1 MTANKAKHR
10 FAGGGVAVGALCLA
24 GCAGHTP
31 GPVQAPCS
39 TGGRIEAA
47 YELAN
52 QGCGAQASQPAA
64 LPEELLLDV
73 GIRTFDV
80 PSADAATAE
89 LRRAERAYL
98 AVGLRAALQATGAWG
113 AVRVVS
119 RPSAAIDLGVVARVE
134 QSDGET
140 LALHLRAT
148 DARGTRW
155 LDERYRGMAK
165 TDHGPGQA
173 PFAAVYAAIAEDL
186 TRRLRAMP
194 HDELRSIRAV
204 AELRFAD
211 RIVPGAFAGYLGHL
225 EESDGVLGT
234 RRLPAVADPMLG
246 HVRQVLGRE
255 RLFIDTVDEYF
266 TNFEH
271 RVGGRFSDWR
281 RSSLDSAATRRSL
294 LEEAQAR
301 ELLGAIHLL
310 SGIASSAASGD
321 DPEGAKGLNSLLD
334 GAGLLAVATRKRH
347 AEAIEAEMART
358 EAAGAGAEMLPATL
372 ALENSA
378 AILERRVDK
387 QYAKATQAL
396 RSLHLADTGEPVQ
409 ARPLPQ
415 PEHFAALAERAPPAL
430 ASWEHADDEA
440 SPPRGAAPEPERELP
455 PVAAAVDEALAAAA
469 RLVEAGRVDVALGV
483 LDGLL
488 NGRPSAAYNGREL
501 ARIHSALAFAH
512 YRKGDIASA
521 SAALEAVVAQGTDIS
536 KPRLV
541 AANFS
546 LARLRFEQD
555 EDALARQALRRGL
568 LATDMR
574 QTACATLCSPDARVQ
589 VAAAAKH
596 GAKDPGSCF
605 SKRSQVG
612 WGTLDRRFRQH
623 LDVVRGQ
630 IDDGQPEAALATI
643 DGLLGEYAK
652 GAEHALLWR
661 YKASAYS
668 ALGDVAQAIQAY
680 EKMLQ
685 GPGFVPPRAEGRTV
699 YDLAHLHLAQGN
711 HRRSLCYQRL
721 WLHRSKFAR
730 RICPAACSK
739 RAESRLAALGSR

>member
-1 MTANKAKHR
+1 MTANKAKR
-10 FAGGGVAVGALCLA
+10 RLAGGFAVGALCLA
-24 GCAGHTP
+24 SCAGPTG

-39 TGGRIEAA
+39 TGGGVEAA

-52 QGCGAQASQPAA
+52 QGCGAQANQPAA

-73 GIRTFDV
+73 GIRAFDV
-80 PSADAATAE
+80 PFADLATAE

-148 DARGTRW
+148 DARGTQW
-155 LDERYRGMAK
+155 LDERYRGTASAVA
-165 TDHGPGQA
+165 HGPGQE
-173 PFAAVYAAIAEDL
+173 PFATVYAAIADDL

-211 RIVPGAFAGYLGHL
+211 RIAPGAFASYL

-234 RRLPAVADPMLG
+234 RRLPAAADPMLG
-246 HVRQVLGRE
+246 HARQVLGRE

-266 TNFEH
+266 TSFEY

-281 RSSLDSAATRRSL
+281 RSSLDSAAIRRSL

-310 SGIASSAASGD
+310 SGIAASAAAGN
-321 DPEGAKGLNSLLD
+321 DPAKDAKGFNSLLD
-334 GAGLLAVATRKRH
+334 GVGLLAVAARKRQE
-347 AEAIEAEMART
+347 EATEEAAART
-358 EAAGAGAEMLPATL
+358 DAAVAGTEMLPATL

-415 PEHFAALAERAPPAL
+415 PEHFAAVAERVPPL
-430 ASWEHADDEA
+430 AGREHADDA
-440 SPPRGAAPEPERELP
+440 TPARRDAAPEPERELP
-455 PVAAAVDEALAAAA
+455 PVAAAVDAELAAVA
-469 RLVEAGRVDVALGV
+469 RLVEAGRVAAALGL

-488 NGRPSAAYNGREL
+488 KERPSAAYNGREL
-501 ARIHSALAFAH
+501 ARIHSALAVAH
-512 YRKGDIASA
+512 YRNGDIASA
-521 SAALEAVVAQGTDIS
+521 IAALETVVAQGAAIS
-536 KPRLV
+536 KTRST

-574 QTACATLCSPDARVQ
+574 QTACATLCSQEARAQ

-596 GAKDPGSCF
+596 GAKDPSSCF

-668 ALGDVAQAIQAY
+668 AIGDVAQAIQAY
-680 EKMLQ
+680 ERMLQ

-739 RAESRLAALGSR
+739 RVESRLARWGSR

>member
-1 MTANKAKHR
+1 MTANKAKRR

-24 GCAGHTP
+24 GCAGPT

-39 TGGRIEAA
+39 TGGGVQAA

-52 QGCGAQASQPAA
+52 QGCGAQANQPAA

-73 GIRTFDV
+73 GIRAFDV
-80 PSADAATAE
+80 PAADAATAE

-148 DARGTRW
+148 DARGTQW
-155 LDERYRGMAK
+155 LDERYRGTASAAA
-165 TDHGPGQA
+165 HGPGQE
-173 PFAAVYAAIAEDL
+173 PFAAVYAAIADDL

-211 RIVPGAFAGYLGHL
+211 RIAPGAFANYL

-234 RRLPAVADPMLG
+234 RRLPAAADPMLG
-246 HVRQVLGRE
+246 HARQVLGRE

-266 TNFEH
+266 TSFEH

-281 RSSLDSAATRRSL
+281 RSSLDSAAIRRSL

-310 SGIASSAASGD
+310 AGIASSAASRD
-321 DPEGAKGLNSLLD
+321 DPEGAKGFNSVLD
-334 GAGLLAVATRKRH
+334 GAGLLAVAARKRQE
-347 AEAIEAEMART
+347 EATEEATART
-358 EAAGAGAEMLPATL
+358 DAAVAGTEMLPATL

-415 PEHFAALAERAPPAL
+415 PEHFAAIAERAPPL
-430 ASWEHADDEA
+430 AGWEQADDTTSA
-440 SPPRGAAPEPERELP
+440 RRDAAPEPEREPP
-455 PVAAAVDEALAAAA
+455 PVAAAVDAELAAVA
-469 RLVEAGRVDVALGV
+469 RLVEAGRVAAALGM

-488 NGRPSAAYNGREL
+488 KERPSAAYNGREL
-501 ARIHSALAFAH
+501 ARIHSALAVAH
-512 YRKGDIASA
+512 YRNGDIASA
-521 SAALEAVVAQGTDIS
+521 IAALETVVAQGADIS
-536 KPRLV
+536 KTRST

-574 QTACATLCSPDARVQ
+574 QTACATLCSQEARAQ

-596 GAKDPGSCF
+596 GAKDPSSCF

-612 WGTLDRRFRQH
+612 RGTLDRRFRQH

-630 IDDGQPEAALATI
+630 IDDGQPQAALATI

-661 YKASAYS
+661 YKASAHS
-668 ALGDVAQAIQAY
+668 ALGDAAQAIQAY

-711 HRRSLCYQRL
+711 HGRSLCYQRL

-739 RAESRLAALGSR
+739 RAESRLAALGSG

>member
-1 MTANKAKHR
+1 MTANKAKRR
-10 FAGGGVAVGALCLA
+10 FAGGGFAVGALCLA

-39 TGGRIEAA
+39 TGGGEAA

-52 QGCGAQASQPAA
+52 QGCGAQANQPAA

-73 GIRTFDV
+73 GIRAFDV

-140 LALHLRAT
+140 LALQLRAT
-148 DARGTRW
+148 DARGRRW
-155 LDERYRGMAK
+155 LDERYRGTASA
-165 TDHGPGQA
+165 TAHGPGQE
-173 PFAAVYAAIAEDL
+173 PFAAIYAAIADDL

-211 RIVPGAFAGYLGHL
+211 RIAPGAFAGYLGHL
-225 EESDGVLGT
+225 EKSDGVLGT
-234 RRLPAVADPMLG
+234 RRLPAAADPMLG
-246 HVRQVLGRE
+246 HAREVLGRE

-266 TNFEH
+266 TSFEH

-281 RSSLDSAATRRSL
+281 RLSLDSAAIRRSL

-310 SGIASSAASGD
+310 SGMASSAVFGD
-321 DPEGAKGLNSLLD
+321 DLEGAKGLNSLLD
-334 GAGLLAVATRKRH
+334 GAGLLAVAARKRQE
-347 AEAIEAEMART
+347 EATEAETART
-358 EAAGAGAEMLPATL
+358 DAAGVGAEMLPATL

-415 PEHFAALAERAPPAL
+415 PEHFAAISERAPPAL

-440 SPPRGAAPEPERELP
+440 SAPRGAAPEPERELP
-455 PVAAAVDEALAAAA
+455 PVAAAVDAELAAAA
-469 RLVEAGRVDVALGV
+469 RLVEAGSFDAAFSV

-488 NGRPSAAYNGREL
+488 GERPSAAYNGREL

-512 YRKGDIASA
+512 YRNGDIASA
-521 SAALEAVVAQGTDIS
+521 SAALEAVLAQGADIP
-536 KPRLV
+536 KARLV

-546 LARLRFEQD
+546 LARLRFEQE
-555 EDALARQALRRGL
+555 EDALARTALRRGL
-568 LATDMR
+568 LATDLR
-574 QTACATLCSPDARVQ
+574 QTACATLCSPEARAQ
-589 VAAAAKH
+589 VAAAAKR
-596 GAKDPGSCF
+596 GAKDPSSCF

-680 EKMLQ
+680 EKMLD

>member
-10 FAGGGVAVGALCLA
+10 FAGGGFAVGALCLA
-24 GCAGHTP
+24 SCAGPTA
-31 GPVQAPCS
+31 GPVHAPCS
-39 TGGRIEAA
+39 TGGVEAA

-73 GIRTFDV
+73 GIRAFDV
-80 PSADAATAE
+80 PAADPATAE

-140 LALHLRAT
+140 LALQLRAT
-148 DARGTRW
+148 DARGRRW
-155 LDERYRGMAK
+155 LNERYRGTA
-165 TDHGPGQA
+165 TAHGPGQE
-173 PFAAVYAAIAEDL
+173 PFAAVYAAIADDL
-186 TRRLRAMP
+186 TRRLRAVP

-211 RIVPGAFAGYLGHL
+211 RIAPGAFAGYLGHL
-225 EESDGVLGT
+225 EGNDGVLGA
-234 RRLPAVADPMLG
+234 RRLPAAADPMLG
-246 HVRQVLGRE
+246 HARQVLGRE

-266 TNFEH
+266 TSFEH

-281 RSSLDSAATRRSL
+281 RSSLDSAAIRRSL

-310 SGIASSAASGD
+310 SGMASSAVSGD
-321 DPEGAKGLNSLLD
+321 DLEGAEALNSLLD
-334 GAGLLAVATRKRH
+334 GAGLLAVAARKRQE
-347 AEAIEAEMART
+347 EAT
-358 EAAGAGAEMLPATL
+358 EAATARTDAAVAGTEMLPATL

-415 PEHFAALAERAPPAL
+415 PEHFAAIAERAPPAL

-455 PVAAAVDEALAAAA
+455 PVAAAVDAELAAAA
-469 RLVEAGRVDVALGV
+469 RLVKAGRVDAALGM

-488 NGRPSAAYNGREL
+488 EERPSAAYNGREL
-501 ARIHSALAFAH
+501 ARIYSALAVAH
-512 YRKGDIASA
+512 YRNGDIASA
-521 SAALEAVVAQGTDIS
+521 SAALETVVAQGADIS
-536 KPRLV
+536 KTRLT

-568 LATDMR
+568 LATDLR
-574 QTACATLCSPDARVQ
+574 QTACATLCSPEARAQ
-589 VAAAAKH
+589 VAAAAKR

-605 SKRSQVG
+605 SKRSEVG

-630 IDDGQPEAALATI
+630 IDNGQPEAALATI

-711 HRRSLCYQRL
+711 HQRSLCYQRL

>member
-1 MTANKAKHR
+1 MTANKAKRR
-10 FAGGGVAVGALCLA
+10 FAGGGFAVGALCLA
-24 GCAGHTP
+24 SCAGPTA
-31 GPVQAPCS
+31 GPVQALCS
-39 TGGRIEAA
+39 TGSGVQAA

-52 QGCGAQASQPAA
+52 QGCGAQANQPAT

-73 GIRTFDV
+73 GIRAFDM
-80 PSADAATAE
+80 PAADPATAE

-140 LALHLRAT
+140 LALRLRAT
-148 DARGTRW
+148 DARGARW
-155 LDERYRGMAK
+155 LDERYRGTAK
-165 TDHGPGQA
+165 TDHGPGQE
-173 PFAAVYAAIAEDL
+173 PFAAVYAAIADDL

-194 HDELRSIRAV
+194 HDELRSIRTV

-211 RIVPGAFAGYLGHL
+211 RIVPGAFAGYLGRL

-234 RRLPAVADPMLG
+234 RRLPAAADPMLG
-246 HVRQVLGRE
+246 RAREVLGRE

-281 RSSLDSAATRRSL
+281 QSRLDSAATRRSL

-310 SGIASSAASGD
+310 SGFASNAASGD
-321 DPEGAKGLNSLLD
+321 EPEGVKGLNSLLD
-334 GAGLLAVATRKRH
+334 GAGLLAVAARKRQEETD
-347 AEAIEAEMART
+347 EAATAQT
-358 EAAGAGAEMLPATL
+358 EAAVAGTEMLPATL

-378 AILERRVDK
+378 ATLERRVDK

-396 RSLHLADTGEPVQ
+396 RSLHLVDTGKPLQ
-409 ARPLPQ
+409 AHPLPQ
-415 PEHFAALAERAPPAL
+415 PEHFAAIAEHAPPVL
-430 ASWEHADDEA
+430 AGREQADDA
-440 SPPRGAAPEPERELP
+440 TPARRDAAPEPERELP
-455 PVAAAVDEALAAAA
+455 PVAAAVDAELAAVA
-469 RLVEAGRVDVALGV
+469 RLVEAGRVDAALGV

-488 NGRPSAAYNGREL
+488 GERPSAAYNGREL
-501 ARIHSALAFAH
+501 ARIYSALAVAH
-512 YRKGDIASA
+512 YRNGDVASA
-521 SAALEAVVAQGTDIS
+521 SAALEAVVAQSADIS
-536 KPRLV
+536 KTRLT

-546 LARLRFEQD
+546 LARLRFEQE

-574 QTACATLCSPDARVQ
+574 QAACATLCSQEARAQ

-596 GAKDPGSCF
+596 GAKDPSSCF

-680 EKMLQ
+680 ERMLQ

-711 HRRSLCYQRL
+711 HQRSLCYQRL

-730 RICPAACSK
+730 RICPVACSK
-739 RAESRLAALGSR
+739 RAEPRLAHWSSR